1 MITIEIR
8 KETTVNLR
16 GCSQEALDSL
26 GTLDALKVN
35 GDLSLWRCTGI
46 TKLPGGLRVNGDLSL
61 WGCTGITKLPGGL
74 RVNGDLSLSG
84 CTGITK
90 LPEDLQ
96 VEGVIYYNS
105 KTGFYGYEHVPGV
118 IPDLLKNKLNKW

>member
-46 TKLPGGLRVNGDLSL
+46 TKLSGGLG
-61 WGCTGITKLPGGL
+61 
-74 RVNGDLSLSG
+74 VNGDLSLSG

-105 KTGFYGYEHVPGV
+105 ETGFYGYEHVPGV
-118 IPDLLKNKLNKW
+118 IPDHLKNKLNKW